1 MCRGVFFFLH
11 SFAVNLIKW
20 EASCLPKWPEALEGE
35 STQTFS
41 FPGNR
46 IYTKCFLFA
55 RCLVFKRKIWR
66 FLKKFSWKGKVLFE
80 RLENNFFFLS
90 DFVLEFPWIPT
101 LSPPNLL
108 LKAWVCMTLHVQ
120 FFPAFAS
127 PFRITLRQCLAR
139 LRQTMIHSKI
149 HPKFTQP
156 PQPSCRIK
164 TFHKRKKTSKF
175 LSRNIFAINIW
186 TASRWKET

>member
-55 RCLVFKRKIWR
+55 RCLVFKRKICR

-80 RLENNFFFLS
+80 RLENNFFSQRLRLGFSMNSDTSTTQLTSESVSVHDVTRAIFPCVCYTLPNNFASVSCSSQTNNDPFINSPEIHPTSPTFLS
-90 DFVLEFPWIPT
+90 
-101 LSPPNLL
+101 
-108 LKAWVCMTLHVQ
+108 H
-120 FFPAFAS
+120 
-127 PFRITLRQCLAR
+127 
-139 LRQTMIHSKI
+139 
-149 HPKFTQP
+149 
-156 PQPSCRIK
+156 
-164 TFHKRKKTSKF
+164 
-175 LSRNIFAINIW
+175 
-186 TASRWKET
+186 